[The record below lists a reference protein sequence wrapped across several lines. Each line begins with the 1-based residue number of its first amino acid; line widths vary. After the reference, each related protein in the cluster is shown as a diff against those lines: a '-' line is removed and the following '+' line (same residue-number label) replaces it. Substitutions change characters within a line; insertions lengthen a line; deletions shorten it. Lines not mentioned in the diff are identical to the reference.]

1 MKKTGLLVLLSALGL
16 TASLSATAAGPAVT
30 RIIVVQPTDVSA
42 YMHELN
48 VLQSIYKK
56 IGQSI
61 KLRVWRATY
70 AGPEAGSV
78 VVAVEF
84 PDLAALAK
92 LSETARSNAEIGAE
106 MKKIGGMRKI
116 VSDSIYEEVTE

>member
-1 MKKTGLLVLLSALGL
+1 MKRTGLLVLLSALGL
-16 TASLSATAAGPAVT
+16 AASWSATAAGPAVT
-30 RIIVVQPTDVSA
+30 RVIVVQTADVAA

-48 VLQSIYKK
+48 ALQAIYKK
-56 IGQSI
+56 AGQSI

-70 AGPEAGSV
+70 AGPDAGSI

-84 PDLAALAK
+84 ADLAALAK
-92 LSETARSNAEIGAE
+92 TNDTARSNSEIAAE

-116 VSDSIYEEVTE
+116 VSDSLYEEVTE